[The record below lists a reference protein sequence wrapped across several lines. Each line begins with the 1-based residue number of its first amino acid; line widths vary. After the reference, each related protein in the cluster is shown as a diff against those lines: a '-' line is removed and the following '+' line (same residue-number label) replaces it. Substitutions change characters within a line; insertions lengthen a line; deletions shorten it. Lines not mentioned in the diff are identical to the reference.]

1 MDNSKVFETLF
12 KVNVNEFTEVKS
24 TGGTTLTYLSW
35 ANAWA
40 EVKKRFED
48 ASDEIVKFDG
58 LPYVF
63 DPKTGYMVYTTV
75 TIAGLTHE
83 MWLPVMDGNNKAM
96 LDHPYEVKTKY
107 KTYTVQAATMFDI
120 NKTVMRCLT
129 KNLAMFGLGLY
140 IYAGED
146 LPQAPEEVKEE
157 PKAQTQSKK
166 AAPKKAA
173 PVPVEQPAAVE
184 APEAPEAPV
193 ENVMPSKETK
203 AKLIDICKKKS
214 INIIEV
220 CKLFELND
228 TATEATFLKAIEYCE
243 KYKKEGANETEARG

>member
-1 MDNSKVFETLF
+1 MDNTKVFETLF

-24 TGGTTLTYLSW
+24 TGSTTLTYLSW

-48 ASDEIVKFDG
+48 ASYEIVKFDG

-75 TIAGLTHE
+75 TIGGLTHE
-83 MWLPVMDGNNKAM
+83 MWLPVMDSNNRAM

-107 KTYTVQAATMFDI
+107 KSFTVQAATMFDI

-146 LPQAPEEVKEE
+146 LPQNGEEEEKTASKTQAKKTAPKTQTPATQTPVVQNVPEEV
-157 PKAQTQSKK
+157 
-166 AAPKKAA
+166 
-173 PVPVEQPAAVE
+173 PAGNKL
-184 APEAPEAPV
+184 PT
-193 ENVMPSKETK
+193 KETK
-203 AKLIDICKKKS
+203 MKLISICKEKDIK
-214 INIIEV
+214 ILEI
-220 CKLFELND
+220 CKMFQLDD
-228 TATEATFLKAIEYCE
+228 TATEETFLKAIAYCE
-243 KYKKEGANETEARG
+243 KGANNATEDNG